1 MVSHPS
7 GMAGGRQAGLT
18 MKGLLLAGGTGQRLY
33 PATKILSKQLLPVYD
48 KPTIY
53 YPLSTL
59 MLAGL
64 REILIIGTP
73 RDLPMI
79 RELLGD
85 GSQIGLDLHYAEQ
98 SQARGIAE
106 AFLIGEDF
114 LADEGCALILGDN
127 VFYGQDVTSKTR
139 AAVAAIESSKG
150 SAGAVIF
157 AHHVHDPERYG
168 VVELDASGRALSLE
182 EKPSRPKSPWAVTG
196 LGFYDNRVA
205 SFAKSLSPSVRGE
218 LELTDINRLYLQ
230 HAKLEV
236 QCFGRGVTW
245 LDTGTPESL
254 TQSSQFVQ
262 TIEARQG
269 LKIGCIEEIALRMGY
284 ISPSEFARL
293 IETYPASSY
302 THYLRALL
310 S

>member
-1 MVSHPS
+1 
-7 GMAGGRQAGLT
+7 
-18 MKGLLLAGGTGQRLY
+18 MKGILLAGGNGQRLY
-33 PATKILSKQLLPVYD
+33 PSTKILSKQLLPVYD

-64 REILIIGTP
+64 RETLIIGTP

-79 RELLGD
+79 RDLLGD
-85 GSQIGLDLHYAEQ
+85 GSQIGLHLSYAEQ
-98 SQARGIAE
+98 RQPRGIAE
-106 AFLIGEDF
+106 AFLLGQDFIG
-114 LADEGCALILGDN
+114 DESCALILGDN

-139 AAVAAIESSKG
+139 AAVAAIESSKA

-168 VVELDASGRALSLE
+168 VVELDAEGRARSLE
-182 EKPSRPKSPWAVTG
+182 EKPARPKSPWAVTG
-196 LGFYDNRVA
+196 LGFYDTRVV
-205 SFAKSLSPSVRGE
+205 SFAKSLAPSVRGE
-218 LELTDINRLYLQ
+218 LELTDINRLYLEDG
-230 HAKLEV
+230 KLEV

-245 LDTGTPESL
+245 LDTGTPDSL

-269 LKIGCIEEIALRMGY
+269 LKIGCLEEIALNMGY
-284 ISPSEFARL
+284 ISPSEFVRL
-293 IETYPASSY
+293 VESYPVSSY
-302 THYLRALL
+302 TNYLRGLIR
-310 S
+310 